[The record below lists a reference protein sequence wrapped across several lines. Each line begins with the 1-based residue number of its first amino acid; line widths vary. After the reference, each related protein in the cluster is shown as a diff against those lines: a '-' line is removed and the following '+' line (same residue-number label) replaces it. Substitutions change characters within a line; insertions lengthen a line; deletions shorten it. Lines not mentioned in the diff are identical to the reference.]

1 MLKLFVSL
9 LGAGFFLA
17 ACGDDLQRE
26 YYPDKKVKSEARY
39 VNGVKQGPEKEFY
52 ESGAL
57 KAETGYEAGVRSGLS
72 KTFFENGKIRSEV
85 PYEND
90 QMEGTLVT
98 YYENGN
104 IKSKTL
110 YRKNVPADFP
120 ETFDTDGA
128 PAASGSF
135 KDSRDRLSYEWV
147 RIQNQIWLAQNMN
160 FAPVKGSVC
169 AQCNVWGRLYNFESA
184 KIACPEYFRMPSE
197 EDWNTL
203 LKNTAPESGKNL
215 KASFGWDPV
224 FTAND
229 YGNGTDAFGFAAR
242 AGGGHFASAEVPVKS
257 RKFENAGRNAYFWVD
272 DGRVLVLSHSKPE
285 AEFRKFNPEH
295 GASLRCVRT
304 VN

>member
-1 MLKLFVSL
+1 MLKPFIYL
-9 LGAGFFLA
+9 LGAGFFFLS
-17 ACGDDLQRE
+17 CGDDLQRE
-26 YYPDKKVKSEARY
+26 YYPDKKVKSEVRY
-39 VNGVKQGPEKEFY
+39 VNATKQGLEREFY
-52 ESGAL
+52 ENGAIR
-57 KAETGYEAGVRSGLS
+57 AETGYESGKRSGLA
-72 KTFFENGKIRSEV
+72 KTFFENGNVRSEV

-90 QMEGTLVT
+90 RIEGMLTA

-104 IKSKTL
+104 IKSRTL
-110 YRKNVPADFP
+110 YRNNAIADFP
-120 ETFDTDGA
+120 ETFDSAGE
-128 PAASGSF
+128 PAVSGSF
-135 KDSRDRLSYEWV
+135 KDSRDRLPYEWV

-184 KIACPEYFRMPSE
+184 KTACPEFFRMPSK

-203 LKNTAPESGKNL
+203 LENTAPEAGKNL

-257 RKFENAGRNAYFWVD
+257 RKFENAGRNAYFWVN
-272 DGRVLVLSHSKPE
+272 DGRVLVLSHHKSE
-285 AEFRKFNPEH
+285 AAFRKFNPEH